1 MIFRRFLYGIKEG
14 TRNIFRN
21 KMFSLASLGTII
33 ACVFLLGTFLSVA
46 LNVRSTMQQMEQSV
60 GISVFFEPGIS
71 TERKDQIGEE
81 IKKKEDIATM
91 RYVSAEEAWESYKK
105 DVFQGNEEL
114 LEGFEGNNPLKESDS
129 YEITLKE
136 VKSYKQVVSHLE
148 TIDGV
153 RKVRYSEGAAEG
165 MTKINTMGTYLAGGI
180 ILILMAVSIFLV
192 SNTVSIGVAVREEE
206 ISIMKLIGAANGF
219 IKAPFRAEG
228 MIIGILGSL
237 IPTAIIFAGYE
248 GIINWMNDKF
258 HVVTVFISAMIASN
272 LPMTTVFAAAKKQQV
287 KQETKK
293 LEEQSRKMQQE
304 IKDLDEKMIKSNDAY
319 EACQE
324 KLISVQKQLKKT
336 QQELKEA
343 KASKEDQSRIMSK
356 RIKFLYENG
365 NMAYME
371 VIFEANNFQEF
382 LKRADYVSKISK
394 YDSNMFLQ
402 LQTTEDKIRMAT
414 KSLKQDYQNT
424 KTLTAKAKTE
434 KEKLDQAAAKKKS
447 KLASYQK
454 QLASDKELL
463 AWFEAEEKRQEEMDL
478 ASAKDGN
485 ADNTTSKAQSEKNM
499 TGSTASKNTTSK
511 ATTESK
517 KETTTTTSPSTTVS
531 SGNLSWPVPSCHSI
545 SSGYGYRIHPVTGV
559 RKLHAGIDIPC
570 STGTTIVAAA
580 SGTVVDAGYNAYN
593 GNYLK
598 ISHGN
603 GLETMYLHCSKLLV
617 SSGARVSG

>member
-1 MIFRRFLYGIKEG
+1 
-14 TRNIFRN
+14 
-21 KMFSLASLGTII
+21 
-33 ACVFLLGTFLSVA
+33 
-46 LNVRSTMQQMEQSV
+46 
-60 GISVFFEPGIS
+60 
-71 TERKDQIGEE
+71 
-81 IKKKEDIATM
+81 
-91 RYVSAEEAWESYKK
+91 
-105 DVFQGNEEL
+105 
-114 LEGFEGNNPLKESDS
+114 
-129 YEITLKE
+129 
-136 VKSYKQVVSHLE
+136 
-148 TIDGV
+148 
-153 RKVRYSEGAAEG
+153 
-165 MTKINTMGTYLAGGI
+165 
-180 ILILMAVSIFLV
+180 
-192 SNTVSIGVAVREEE
+192 
-206 ISIMKLIGAANGF
+206 
-219 IKAPFRAEG
+219 
-228 MIIGILGSL
+228 
-237 IPTAIIFAGYE
+237 
-248 GIINWMNDKF
+248 
-258 HVVTVFISAMIASN
+258 
-272 LPMTTVFAAAKKQQV
+272 
-287 KQETKK
+287 
-293 LEEQSRKMQQE
+293 
-304 IKDLDEKMIKSNDAY
+304 
-319 EACQE
+319 
-324 KLISVQKQLKKT
+324 
-336 QQELKEA
+336 
-343 KASKEDQSRIMSK
+343 MSK

-447 KLASYQK
+447 KLAFYQK

-485 ADNTTSKAQSEKNM
+485 ADNTTSKAHSEKNM

-517 KETTTTTSPSTTVS
+517 KETTTTTSPATTVS

-617 SSGARVSG
+617 SSGARVSGGQTIAKSGATGMVSGAHLHFVVKKNGNYVNPQNYL

>member
-1 MIFRRFLYGIKEG
+1 
-14 TRNIFRN
+14 
-21 KMFSLASLGTII
+21 
-33 ACVFLLGTFLSVA
+33 
-46 LNVRSTMQQMEQSV
+46 
-60 GISVFFEPGIS
+60 
-71 TERKDQIGEE
+71 
-81 IKKKEDIATM
+81 
-91 RYVSAEEAWESYKK
+91 
-105 DVFQGNEEL
+105 
-114 LEGFEGNNPLKESDS
+114 
-129 YEITLKE
+129 
-136 VKSYKQVVSHLE
+136 
-148 TIDGV
+148 
-153 RKVRYSEGAAEG
+153 
-165 MTKINTMGTYLAGGI
+165 
-180 ILILMAVSIFLV
+180 
-192 SNTVSIGVAVREEE
+192 
-206 ISIMKLIGAANGF
+206 
-219 IKAPFRAEG
+219 
-228 MIIGILGSL
+228 
-237 IPTAIIFAGYE
+237 
-248 GIINWMNDKF
+248 
-258 HVVTVFISAMIASN
+258 
-272 LPMTTVFAAAKKQQV
+272 MTTVFAAAKKQQV

-434 KEKLDQAAAKKKS
+434 KEKLDQAASKKKS

-517 KETTTTTSPSTTVS
+517 KETTTTTSPATTVS
-531 SGNLSWPVPSCHSI
+531 SGNLSWPVLSCHSI

-617 SSGARVSG
+617 SSGARVSGGQTIAKSGATGMVSGAHLHFVVKKNGNYVNPQNYL

>member
-1 MIFRRFLYGIKEG
+1 MKRRYQ
-14 TRNIFRN
+14 
-21 KMFSLASLGTII
+21 A
-33 ACVFLLGTFLSVA
+33 
-46 LNVRSTMQQMEQSV
+46 
-60 GISVFFEPGIS
+60 
-71 TERKDQIGEE
+71 
-81 IKKKEDIATM
+81 
-91 RYVSAEEAWESYKK
+91 
-105 DVFQGNEEL
+105 
-114 LEGFEGNNPLKESDS
+114 
-129 YEITLKE
+129 
-136 VKSYKQVVSHLE
+136 
-148 TIDGV
+148 
-153 RKVRYSEGAAEG
+153 
-165 MTKINTMGTYLAGGI
+165 GI
-180 ILILMAVSIFLV
+180 IMML
-192 SNTVSIGVAVREEE
+192 
-206 ISIMKLIGAANGF
+206 
-219 IKAPFRAEG
+219 
-228 MIIGILGSL
+228 
-237 IPTAIIFAGYE
+237 
-248 GIINWMNDKF
+248 
-258 HVVTVFISAMIASN
+258 ISAMIASN

-485 ADNTTSKAQSEKNM
+485 ADNTTSK
-499 TGSTASKNTTSK
+499 SKV
-511 ATTESK
+511 TTESK
-517 KETTTTTSPSTTVS
+517 KETTTKPSQSTTVS

-617 SSGARVSG
+617 SSGARVSGGQTIAKSGATGMVSGAHLHFVVKKNGNYVNPQNYL

>member
-1 MIFRRFLYGIKEG
+1 MKRRYQ
-14 TRNIFRN
+14 
-21 KMFSLASLGTII
+21 A
-33 ACVFLLGTFLSVA
+33 
-46 LNVRSTMQQMEQSV
+46 
-60 GISVFFEPGIS
+60 
-71 TERKDQIGEE
+71 
-81 IKKKEDIATM
+81 
-91 RYVSAEEAWESYKK
+91 
-105 DVFQGNEEL
+105 
-114 LEGFEGNNPLKESDS
+114 
-129 YEITLKE
+129 
-136 VKSYKQVVSHLE
+136 
-148 TIDGV
+148 
-153 RKVRYSEGAAEG
+153 
-165 MTKINTMGTYLAGGI
+165 GI
-180 ILILMAVSIFLV
+180 IMML
-192 SNTVSIGVAVREEE
+192 
-206 ISIMKLIGAANGF
+206 
-219 IKAPFRAEG
+219 
-228 MIIGILGSL
+228 
-237 IPTAIIFAGYE
+237 
-248 GIINWMNDKF
+248 
-258 HVVTVFISAMIASN
+258 ISAMIASN

-434 KEKLDQAAAKKKS
+434 KEKLDQAAVKKKS
-447 KLASYQK
+447 KLVAYQK

-485 ADNTTSKAQSEKNM
+485 ADNTTSK
-499 TGSTASKNTTSK
+499 SK

-617 SSGARVSG
+617 SSGARVSGGQTIAKSGATGMVSGAHLHFVVKKNGNYVNPKNYL

>member
-1 MIFRRFLYGIKEG
+1 MKRRYQ
-14 TRNIFRN
+14 
-21 KMFSLASLGTII
+21 A
-33 ACVFLLGTFLSVA
+33 
-46 LNVRSTMQQMEQSV
+46 
-60 GISVFFEPGIS
+60 
-71 TERKDQIGEE
+71 
-81 IKKKEDIATM
+81 
-91 RYVSAEEAWESYKK
+91 
-105 DVFQGNEEL
+105 
-114 LEGFEGNNPLKESDS
+114 
-129 YEITLKE
+129 
-136 VKSYKQVVSHLE
+136 
-148 TIDGV
+148 
-153 RKVRYSEGAAEG
+153 
-165 MTKINTMGTYLAGGI
+165 GI
-180 ILILMAVSIFLV
+180 IMML
-192 SNTVSIGVAVREEE
+192 
-206 ISIMKLIGAANGF
+206 
-219 IKAPFRAEG
+219 
-228 MIIGILGSL
+228 
-237 IPTAIIFAGYE
+237 
-248 GIINWMNDKF
+248 
-258 HVVTVFISAMIASN
+258 ISAMIASN

-485 ADNTTSKAQSEKNM
+485 ADNTTSKA
-499 TGSTASKNTTSK
+499 
-511 ATTESK
+511 TTESK
-517 KETTTTTSPSTTVS
+517 KENTTTSSPSTTVS
-531 SGNLSWPVPSCHSI
+531 SGNLIWPVPSCHSI

-617 SSGARVSG
+617 SSGARVSGGQTIAKSGATGMVSGAHLHFVVKKNGNYVNPQNYL

>member
-1 MIFRRFLYGIKEG
+1 MML
-14 TRNIFRN
+14 
-21 KMFSLASLGTII
+21 
-33 ACVFLLGTFLSVA
+33 
-46 LNVRSTMQQMEQSV
+46 
-60 GISVFFEPGIS
+60 
-71 TERKDQIGEE
+71 
-81 IKKKEDIATM
+81 
-91 RYVSAEEAWESYKK
+91 
-105 DVFQGNEEL
+105 
-114 LEGFEGNNPLKESDS
+114 
-129 YEITLKE
+129 
-136 VKSYKQVVSHLE
+136 
-148 TIDGV
+148 
-153 RKVRYSEGAAEG
+153 
-165 MTKINTMGTYLAGGI
+165 
-180 ILILMAVSIFLV
+180 
-192 SNTVSIGVAVREEE
+192 
-206 ISIMKLIGAANGF
+206 
-219 IKAPFRAEG
+219 
-228 MIIGILGSL
+228 
-237 IPTAIIFAGYE
+237 
-248 GIINWMNDKF
+248 
-258 HVVTVFISAMIASN
+258 ISAMIASN

-517 KETTTTTSPSTTVS
+517 KETTTTTSPS
-531 SGNLSWPVPSCHSI
+531 
-545 SSGYGYRIHPVTGV
+545 GYGYRIHPVTGV

-617 SSGARVSG
+617 SSGARVSGGQTIAKSGATGMVHICILL

>member
-1 MIFRRFLYGIKEG
+1 MKRRYQ
-14 TRNIFRN
+14 
-21 KMFSLASLGTII
+21 A
-33 ACVFLLGTFLSVA
+33 
-46 LNVRSTMQQMEQSV
+46 
-60 GISVFFEPGIS
+60 
-71 TERKDQIGEE
+71 
-81 IKKKEDIATM
+81 
-91 RYVSAEEAWESYKK
+91 
-105 DVFQGNEEL
+105 
-114 LEGFEGNNPLKESDS
+114 
-129 YEITLKE
+129 
-136 VKSYKQVVSHLE
+136 
-148 TIDGV
+148 
-153 RKVRYSEGAAEG
+153 
-165 MTKINTMGTYLAGGI
+165 GI
-180 ILILMAVSIFLV
+180 IMML
-192 SNTVSIGVAVREEE
+192 
-206 ISIMKLIGAANGF
+206 
-219 IKAPFRAEG
+219 
-228 MIIGILGSL
+228 
-237 IPTAIIFAGYE
+237 
-248 GIINWMNDKF
+248 
-258 HVVTVFISAMIASN
+258 ISAMIASN

-304 IKDLDEKMIKSNDAY
+304 IKDIDEKMIKSNDAY

-485 ADNTTSKAQSEKNM
+485 ADNTTSK
-499 TGSTASKNTTSK
+499 SK

-517 KETTTTTSPSTTVS
+517 KETTTTTSPATTVS

-617 SSGARVSG
+617 SSGARVSGGQTIAKSGATGMVSGAHLHFVVKKNGNYVNPQNYL

>member
-1 MIFRRFLYGIKEG
+1 MIL
-14 TRNIFRN
+14 
-21 KMFSLASLGTII
+21 
-33 ACVFLLGTFLSVA
+33 
-46 LNVRSTMQQMEQSV
+46 
-60 GISVFFEPGIS
+60 
-71 TERKDQIGEE
+71 
-81 IKKKEDIATM
+81 
-91 RYVSAEEAWESYKK
+91 
-105 DVFQGNEEL
+105 
-114 LEGFEGNNPLKESDS
+114 
-129 YEITLKE
+129 
-136 VKSYKQVVSHLE
+136 
-148 TIDGV
+148 
-153 RKVRYSEGAAEG
+153 
-165 MTKINTMGTYLAGGI
+165 
-180 ILILMAVSIFLV
+180 
-192 SNTVSIGVAVREEE
+192 
-206 ISIMKLIGAANGF
+206 
-219 IKAPFRAEG
+219 
-228 MIIGILGSL
+228 
-237 IPTAIIFAGYE
+237 
-248 GIINWMNDKF
+248 
-258 HVVTVFISAMIASN
+258 ISAMIASN

-304 IKDLDEKMIKSNDAY
+304 IKNLDEKMIKSNDAY

-485 ADNTTSKAQSEKNM
+485 ADNTTSKA
-499 TGSTASKNTTSK
+499 
-511 ATTESK
+511 TTESK
-517 KETTTTTSPSTTVS
+517 KETTTTTSPATTVS
-531 SGNLSWPVPSCHSI
+531 SGNLIWPVPSCHSI

-617 SSGARVSG
+617 SSGARVSGGQTIAKSGATGMVSGAHLHFVVKKNGNYVNPQNYL